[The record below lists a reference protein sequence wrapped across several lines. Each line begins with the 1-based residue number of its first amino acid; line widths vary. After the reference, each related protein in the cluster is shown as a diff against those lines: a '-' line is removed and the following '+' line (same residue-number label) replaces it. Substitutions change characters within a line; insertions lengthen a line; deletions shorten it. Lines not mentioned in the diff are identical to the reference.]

1 MGSMSRIYEGKI
13 AEITTDG
20 KAECIFCRDMCPGV
34 SVSPKETFLDAK
46 GVTLGPMCHRCL
58 NELVGDVEQG
68 YAAVIRTLIGL
79 DVAEETA

>member
-1 MGSMSRIYEGKI
+1 M
-13 AEITTDG
+13 
-20 KAECIFCRDMCPGV
+20 
-34 SVSPKETFLDAK
+34 SVSPKEAFFDAK